1 MHVDQRNEMS
11 DLVRPY
17 VLTALRYPVFHAP
30 DNHFELPLPEQLREQ
45 PPWLLT
51 TPHGFYPLYRDPD
64 ALAEHLA
71 HFAMPLTLAAPLI
84 ALGAQ
89 LIYTALHETPLPY
102 SPGQPENRAHSLQ
115 LNRHYIHP
123 TRADV
128 DEANAKP
135 SVVPPSR
142 GDWDWYAGLSAEQ
155 RVIEDGRTMRPNLT
169 SASAKW
175 DRDFARLVFC
185 FDPYNYPSLKP
196 SMWTH
201 GTLTGLWRGRLLVPE
216 VTGYFNLIH
225 SQEFPQTF
233 AYDHPRLFTSP
244 LYMNLREHHCVNPE
258 TPAASGGEPEG
269 FDDGICNAWFPVDTT
284 FYEER
289 EKGELRVVHTDSG
302 TDSCYTTWVPGRPNG
317 HSEDTCTLCERRRED
332 HEMEVV
338 ARARIFARTAE
349 HVDAAREAADE
360 EEPEERPRE
369 EVGSDPPSPPED
381 PMDQVVAARQAATE
395 ALGTDADEVLREV
408 VEESSDEDMDSEED
422 EYAST
427 NEDDVEEYIEA
438 ECTGVSDIVITGE
451 TLQRHGEAWNHYRF
465 YGRVREWDGLIALVR
480 VPMFER
486 DLGTYIFRGYIIG
499 GTNFVGRWRAWTK
512 TLDRVPLE
520 GPFTMTRALAA

>member
-201 GTLTGLWRGRLLVPE
+201 GTLTGLWRGRLLVSWFCPS
-216 VTGYFNLIH
+216 H
-225 SQEFPQTF
+225 C
-233 AYDHPRLFTSP
+233 PR
-244 LYMNLREHHCVNPE
+244 R
-258 TPAASGGEPEG
+258 
-269 FDDGICNAWFPVDTT
+269 
-284 FYEER
+284 
-289 EKGELRVVHTDSG
+289 
-302 TDSCYTTWVPGRPNG
+302 
-317 HSEDTCTLCERRRED
+317 
-332 HEMEVV
+332 
-338 ARARIFARTAE
+338 
-349 HVDAAREAADE
+349 
-360 EEPEERPRE
+360 
-369 EVGSDPPSPPED
+369 
-381 PMDQVVAARQAATE
+381 
-395 ALGTDADEVLREV
+395 
-408 VEESSDEDMDSEED
+408 
-422 EYAST
+422 
-427 NEDDVEEYIEA
+427 
-438 ECTGVSDIVITGE
+438 
-451 TLQRHGEAWNHYRF
+451 
-465 YGRVREWDGLIALVR
+465 
-480 VPMFER
+480 
-486 DLGTYIFRGYIIG
+486 
-499 GTNFVGRWRAWTK
+499 
-512 TLDRVPLE
+512 
-520 GPFTMTRALAA
+520 

>member
-1 MHVDQRNEMS
+1 M
-11 DLVRPY
+11 
-17 VLTALRYPVFHAP
+17 LTAL
-30 DNHFELPLPEQLREQ
+30 Q
-45 PPWLLT
+45 
-51 TPHGFYPLYRDPD
+51 
-64 ALAEHLA
+64 
-71 HFAMPLTLAAPLI
+71 
-84 ALGAQ
+84 
-89 LIYTALHETPLPY
+89 
-102 SPGQPENRAHSLQ
+102 
-115 LNRHYIHP
+115 
-123 TRADV
+123 
-128 DEANAKP
+128 
-135 SVVPPSR
+135 
-142 GDWDWYAGLSAEQ
+142 
-155 RVIEDGRTMRPNLT
+155 
-169 SASAKW
+169 
-175 DRDFARLVFC
+175 
-185 FDPYNYPSLKP
+185 
-196 SMWTH
+196 
-201 GTLTGLWRGRLLVPE
+201 VPE

-451 TLQRHGEAWNHYRF
+451 VRPSSHPHNVLHLRCLAADAFLTTISPADAPEARRSVESLPLLRTRAGMGRPHRAGARPHVRARSRHVHLSRVHYR
-465 YGRVREWDGLIALVR
+465 
-480 VPMFER
+480 R
-486 DLGTYIFRGYIIG
+486 DQLR
-499 GTNFVGRWRAWTK
+499 
-512 TLDRVPLE
+512 
-520 GPFTMTRALAA
+520 RALARLDKDSGSCTARGAVHDDPCAGSMNVRSNIPAYSAHGRRSAQSCVHRRTRTRAVVRFWCWCLFPVCFCAFGHTNTMARPPSASAWFRARLSLELSGYHVCFPRITSGRTSISTSYCSRYGWLARFTRRSQLMYQDTCAHIADSGPEDIPALC